1 MYTALSLARPSVA
14 RRYTAALLVLTSA
27 LGGCFQSYI
36 AKPLPSEDAATAF
49 AQRSLE
55 DPGLRAFMTAHGVAE
70 APWPPTQ
77 WRLREL
83 TLLALYY
90 RHDVAL
96 ARAQA
101 QVSRAGVVTAG
112 QRPNPGLISWVEH
125 HSKPPAGERP
135 WTLGLE
141 IDIPIITAGKRE
153 ARIEQAEALAAAA
166 DLDVAATVWVVRSR
180 LRLRLMEYLAAR
192 QELTLVEGE
201 SELRASTLRLLEQR
215 LALGAASAVD
225 VANERLR
232 LLAAQGAALQLRTRS
247 GEARSALADALG
259 LSVAASDHI
268 SIIDAELDRLVPID
282 DGTEFRKAALL
293 NRLDIRR
300 SLLTYDATEA
310 ALKLEVAKQYPDL
323 SIGPGV
329 KWDQGDLVWL
339 IAAKLLLPVLNRNE
353 GPILEAE
360 ARRDAEAQRFR
371 SLQTAVLSQ
380 VDAAVVR
387 LTSTRVELNA
397 TAELERSAEMRRQ
410 QIERRFALGS
420 ADRLDTV
427 TGQLEVVAAR
437 RARLGA
443 LLAAQRAAG
452 ALEDALQR
460 PLEEL
465 PALSQEDAPPAA
477 SPNLLTNNLK
487 EDAR

>member
-1 MYTALSLARPSVA
+1 MPPDRGSMPMGVSMYTALSLARPSVA

-96 ARAQA
+96 AQAQA

-125 HSKPPAGERP
+125 HSRPPAGERP

-166 DLDVAATVWVVRSR
+166 DLDVAAAVWIVRSR
-180 LRLRLMEYLAAR
+180 VRLRLMEYLAVR
-192 QELTLVEGE
+192 RELALVEAE
-201 SELRASTLRLLEQR
+201 SEVRTSALRLLEQR
-215 LALGAASAVD
+215 LAFGAASAVD

-232 LLAAQGAALQLRTRS
+232 LLAVQGAAAAIAHPESERHDRRSPTHSVFPLQRC
-247 GEARSALADALG
+247 
-259 LSVAASDHI
+259 DHV

-282 DGTEFRKAALL
+282 DTDGVPQGSAAESSGYPTQPAHVRGDRGRAQTGGGEAVS
-293 NRLDIRR
+293 RLFRR
-300 SLLTYDATEA
+300 SGSSSGTRAISSGSS
-310 ALKLEVAKQYPDL
+310 PP
-323 SIGPGV
+323 SCCC
-329 KWDQGDLVWL
+329 
-339 IAAKLLLPVLNRNE
+339 
-353 GPILEAE
+353 
-360 ARRDAEAQRFR
+360 R
-371 SLQTAVLSQ
+371 S
-380 VDAAVVR
+380 
-387 LTSTRVELNA
+387 
-397 TAELERSAEMRRQ
+397 
-410 QIERRFALGS
+410 
-420 ADRLDTV
+420 
-427 TGQLEVVAAR
+427 
-437 RARLGA
+437 
-443 LLAAQRAAG
+443 
-452 ALEDALQR
+452 
-460 PLEEL
+460 
-465 PALSQEDAPPAA
+465 
-477 SPNLLTNNLK
+477 
-487 EDAR
+487 